1 MPKQAIYDNLA
12 SGAIDIYGAVAAL
25 EKALVGKSEQKNAG
39 VVYTPKNIAMPMA
52 ALAFSRLCPDPAN
65 PPQNLSA
72 LEPSCGRGSFAFALL
87 DAAIDAAKRSPG
99 ADPAALCRH
108 IASQMALYDIDADA
122 LDDFSRLWPIYC
134 SLRGLG
140 PLDPPKAHCADA
152 LSDPAAV
159 SGNFALCIGNPPY
172 VRFQNLSESARK
184 HLRENFQSCKLGN
197 PDLYYAF
204 MELAARC
211 SSWCLITP
219 NSWLSNASAKAL
231 RRILAQSTLCAVD
244 FKDLLVFA
252 PVRAYTCVAYGE
264 RSAGSLP
271 CAFPRQIPDP
281 APRCSFSTATPAI
294 ARAALGAAP
303 WNPPSAAG
311 PCLADIANIHS
322 GIATLSDKTYIL
334 RANPDGAG
342 NARFS
347 DPLAPGALLKAPEAH
362 CPVFLKLTKFSGQSD
377 FDHAPL
383 RILYPYGQGA
393 RDLSEA
399 EFGQAAPDAL
409 AYLLRRKSALL
420 ARDKGKIHNYP
431 AWFSYGRKQG
441 LRTILGPCVALAGM
455 SCGKLNFQ
463 SFTASAP
470 FLFTSGFILTPKP
483 GYDLRDIEKAL
494 GAPESWEWIL
504 QRGKAWAGNGKQ
516 YRSYGAKL
524 IAALPLPAQSPDT
537 APENGQ
543 QEEEP

>member
-1 MPKQAIYDNLA
+1 MPKQAIFDKLA
-12 SGAIDIYGAVAAL
+12 SGGIDIYDAVAAL
-25 EKALVGKSEQKNAG
+25 EKAMVDKSEQKSAG
-39 VVYTPKNIAMPMA
+39 VVYTPKDIALPMA

-87 DAAIDAAKRSPG
+87 DAAIEAAKRAPG

-108 IASQMALYDIDADA
+108 IASQMSLYDIDADA
-122 LDDFSRLWPIYC
+122 LADFTRLWPIYC

-140 PLDPPKAHCADA
+140 PLNPPKTLCADA

-159 SGNFALCIGNPPY
+159 SGNFSLCIGNPPY

-184 HLRENFQSCKLGN
+184 LMRENFQSCRLGN

-231 RRILAQSTLCAVD
+231 RRILAQSALCAVD
-244 FKDLLVFA
+244 FKDRLVFA

-264 RSAGSLP
+264 RAAGGAP
-271 CAFPRQIPDP
+271 CSFPEQIPGPDAAWPCPP
-281 APRCSFSTATPAI
+281 ASPAL
-294 ARAALGAAP
+294 ARAGLGEAP
-303 WNPPSAAG
+303 WNPPSASG

-334 RANPDGAG
+334 RAKPDGAG
-342 NARFS
+342 NACFS
-347 DPLAPGALLKAPEAH
+347 DPLAPAARLKAPEAH

-383 RILYPYGQGA
+383 RILYPYGNGA
-393 RDLSEA
+393 KDLTESEFA
-399 EFGQAAPDAL
+399 QAAPDAL
-409 AYLLRRKSALL
+409 AYLLRRKPALL
-420 ARDKGKIHNYP
+420 ARDKGKTEKYP

-455 SCGKLNFQ
+455 SCDRLNFK
-463 SFTASAP
+463 SFCASAP
-470 FLFTSGFILTPKP
+470 FLFSSGFILTPKP
-483 GYDLRDIEKAL
+483 GYALRDIENAL
-494 GAPESWEWIL
+494 AAPESWQWIL
-504 QRGKAWAGNGKQ
+504 QRGKPWAGNGKQ

-524 IAALPLPAQSPDT
+524 IAALPIPPKAPNA
-537 APENGQ
+537 APEGGNAD
-543 QEEEP
+543 PAP